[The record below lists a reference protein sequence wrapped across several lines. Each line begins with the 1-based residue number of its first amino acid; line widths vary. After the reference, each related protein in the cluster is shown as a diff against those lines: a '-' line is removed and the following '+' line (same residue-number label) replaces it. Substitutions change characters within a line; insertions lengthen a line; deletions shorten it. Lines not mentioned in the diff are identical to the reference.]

1 MTEEQGYMFR
11 VLREFKSLCEEQ
23 GLTYYLVGGS
33 LIGAVRH
40 QGFIPWDD
48 DIDVSMP
55 LEDFL
60 RVQELEGSLPEGF
73 VFHSE
78 RTDPGYPVIF
88 VRLCDTAHPLKTKNE
103 EKPRGAYIDIFPLMP
118 SRPLSGKTKFYFS
131 VINVINYV
139 LQVKLRWLPFIPYK
153 QRIARIG
160 FSVLRA
166 FPCGWLR
173 TLRRWLIVR
182 LYDRDSRSTICS
194 PGGAYKADK
203 EFYPAQWF
211 AGAVPVMFEGE
222 SFPAPVGW
230 DAYLRRNYGDYMEL
244 PPEEERIP
252 RHG

>member
-1 MTEEQGYMFR
+1 MTKGQGHMFQ
-11 VLREFKSLCEEQ
+11 VLRVFKSLCEEQ
-23 GLTYYLVGGS
+23 GLTYYLMGGS

-60 RVQELEGSLPEGF
+60 KVQELEELLPEGI

-88 VRLCDTAHPLKTKNE
+88 VRLCDTAHPLKTKNK
-103 EKPRGAYIDIFPLMP
+103 EKPKGAYIDIFPLMP
-118 SRPLSGKTKFYFS
+118 SRPLNGRTKFFFS

-139 LQVKLRWLPFIPYK
+139 LQVKLKWLPFIPYK

-160 FSVLRA
+160 FSVLRTL
-166 FPCGWLR
+166 PCKWLR
-173 TLRRWLIVR
+173 ALRRWLIVQ
-182 LYDRDSRSTICS
+182 LYDRDGQTTICS

-203 EFYPAQWF
+203 EFYPARWF
-211 AGAVPVMFEGE
+211 ETSETVSFEGE
-222 SFPAPVGW
+222 NFSAPGGW
-230 DAYLRRNYGDYMEL
+230 DAYLRRNYDDYMEL
-244 PPEEERIP
+244 PTEEERIP